1 MLESLLTKEVLTLL
15 GAGAAIGLTALLVF
29 LRKKAAETD
38 NKIDDELVDAL
49 DKAVED
55 SKK

>member
-1 MLESLLTKEVLTLL
+1 MLETLLTKEVLTLL